1 MGDNIKMDVREL
13 GFEYMHQIHMDQV
26 DSYEQGNKCLEYQMK
41 WDIFQVAKDPNSSKV
56 FCSMEFFSFASLF
69 C

>member
-13 GFEYMHQIHMDQV
+13 GLEYMHQIHMDQV
-26 DSYEQGNKCLEYQMK
+26 DSYEQGNKCLAYHMK
-41 WDIFQVAKDPNSSKV
+41 WDIFQVAEDPNSSKG
-56 FCSMEFFSFASLF
+56 FCSVEFFSFASLF